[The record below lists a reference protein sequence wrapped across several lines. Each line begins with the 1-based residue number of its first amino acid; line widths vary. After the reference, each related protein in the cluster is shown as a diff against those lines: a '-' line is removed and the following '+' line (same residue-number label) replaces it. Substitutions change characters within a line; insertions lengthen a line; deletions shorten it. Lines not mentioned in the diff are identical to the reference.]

1 MLFRSQDEAPDL
13 CVELYTGKEKI
24 QISPRL
30 GTGKLWSL
38 SPHFSSIHTREGFWA
53 LTGPKVGKRL
63 QLDAS
68 LLDLAPTLLR
78 LLGVEVSTDFD
89 GRVLESA
96 LDTDSPDQDGT
107 SSRNLAPPKTAF
119 A

>member
-1 MLFRSQDEAPDL
+1 
-13 CVELYTGKEKI
+13 
-24 QISPRL
+24 
-30 GTGKLWSL
+30 
-38 SPHFSSIHTREGFWA
+38 
-53 LTGPKVGKRL
+53 
-63 QLDAS
+63 
-68 LLDLAPTLLR
+68 
-78 LLGVEVSTDFD
+78 VSTDFD